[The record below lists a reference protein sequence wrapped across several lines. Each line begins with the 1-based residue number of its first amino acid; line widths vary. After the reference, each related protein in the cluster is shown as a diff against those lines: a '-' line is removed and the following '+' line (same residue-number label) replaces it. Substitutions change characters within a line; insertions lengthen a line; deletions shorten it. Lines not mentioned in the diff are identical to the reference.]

1 VSGKVYNIIVDLF
14 YLMLNCFNSCSKG
27 IPNIVTNV
35 TKLTINILD
44 FI

>member
-1 VSGKVYNIIVDLF
+1 MPNY
-14 YLMLNCFNSCSKG
+14 FNSYSKG

-35 TKLTINILD
+35 TELTINILD